1 VLRTLVLYP
10 EGLHY
15 PERQSLGLVSA
26 SQGVLTLLTEPD
38 GDFSPWLGLVNRD
51 HRVISRDWSRGR
63 VVVDMPTASAV
74 GG

>member
-1 VLRTLVLYP
+1 MLRTLVLYP
-10 EGLHY
+10 WGLHY

-51 HRVISRDWSRGR
+51 HRVISRPPSWALDE
-63 VVVDMPTASAV
+63 PTTSVV